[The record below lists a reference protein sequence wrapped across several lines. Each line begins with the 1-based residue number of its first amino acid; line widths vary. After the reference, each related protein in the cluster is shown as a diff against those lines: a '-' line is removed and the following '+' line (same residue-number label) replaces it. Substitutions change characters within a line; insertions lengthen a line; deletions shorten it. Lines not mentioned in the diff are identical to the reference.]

1 MTTSTKPRTTTPAV
15 PGRPPN
21 AAPGRV
27 RRRLTSPIASATAVV
42 IAVLWTIP
50 TFGLLLSSFRERE
63 ALRSTGWWTL
73 FTPQDPATGWWAI
86 WDWQIF
92 RSPDLSITNYQ
103 DVLVDGGLGAYFVNS
118 IVITVPS
125 VLFPVAFAALAA
137 YALSWLHFRG
147 RDWIFI
153 GIFALQIVPL
163 QMALVPLL
171 TFFSQGLSIGEL
183 NLLQLPWDSI
193 GPAAGF
199 TRVWI
204 AHTIFALPLS
214 VFLLH
219 NFVSQL
225 PRDLM
230 EAARVDG
237 ASHAVIFRR
246 IVLPLIVPALASLAI
261 FQFLWVWN
269 DLLVALI
276 FSGGTEATA
285 PITQRLAEM
294 VGTRGSAWHRLT
306 AGAFVSI
313 VIPLIVFISLQR
325 YFVRGLL
332 AGSVKG

>member
-1 MTTSTKPRTTTPAV
+1 MTTTGQTTEPARL
-15 PGRPPN
+15 PPPRPP

-27 RRRLTSPIASATAVV
+27 RRRLTGPTASLVAIL

-50 TFGLLLSSFRERE
+50 TFGLFLSSFRPAEE
-63 ALRSTGWWTL
+63 LRRSGWWTL
-73 FTPQDPATGWWAI
+73 FAPAEESSGWWAF
-86 WDWQIF
+86 WQWEIF
-92 RSPDLSITNYQ
+92 RSPDLSLDNYET
-103 DVLVDGGLGAYFVNS
+103 VLVDGGLGAYFVNS

-137 YALSWLHFRG
+137 YALSWLNFRG
-147 RDWIFI
+147 RDWVFI
-153 GIFALQIVPL
+153 AIFALQIVPL

-171 TFFSQGLSIGEL
+171 TFFSQGLTIGGF
-183 NLLQLPWDSI
+183 NLSLPWEAF
-193 GPAAGF
+193 GTAPEF

-237 ASHAVIFRR
+237 ATHAVIFRR
-246 IVLPLIVPALASLAI
+246 IVLPLIVPALASLGI

-276 FSGGTEATA
+276 FSGGTADSA
-285 PITQRLAEM
+285 PLTQRLAEM
-294 VGTRGSAWHRLT
+294 VGTRGSDWHRLT
-306 AGAFVSI
+306 AGAFISI
-313 VIPLIVFISLQR
+313 VVPLIVFVSLQR